1 MTESPFGGNLAELL
15 RKAQDLGQQL
25 KARQEELAVLRI
37 PVSVGGGMV
46 QMVFNGKGEAVSLH
60 LDTSVVD
67 PHEVAV
73 LQDLVLSAVN
83 EGVRQAQQ
91 RQQEAMA
98 KMAGGLKIPG
108 LTG

>member
-1 MTESPFGGNLAELL
+1 MADSPLGVNLGELL
-15 RKAQDLGQQL
+15 KKAQDLSQQI
-25 KARQEELAVLRI
+25 KVRQEELAALRI

-46 QMVFNGKGEAVSLH
+46 QMVFNGKGEALSLE
-60 LDTSVVD
+60 LDRSLVD
-67 PHEVAV
+67 ANEVAM

-83 EGVRQAQQ
+83 EGIRQAQQ
-91 RQQEAMA
+91 RQQDVMS

>member
-1 MTESPFGGNLAELL
+1 MADSPLGGNLAELL
-15 RKAQDLGQQL
+15 KKAQDLSQQL
-25 KARQEELAVLRI
+25 RARQEELAGLRI

-46 QMVFNGKGEAVSLH
+46 QMAFNGKGEALSLH
-60 LDTSVVD
+60 LDPALVN
-67 PHEVAV
+67 PNEIAV

-83 EGVRQAQQ
+83 EGIRQAQQ
-91 RQQEAMA
+91 RPQEAMA

>member
-1 MTESPFGGNLAELL
+1 MADSPLGGNLAELL
-15 RKAQDLGQQL
+15 KKAQDLSQQL
-25 KARQEELAVLRI
+25 RAQQEALAGLRI

-46 QMVFNGKGEAVSLH
+46 QMAFNGRGEALSLY
-60 LDTSVVD
+60 LDRAIVD
-67 PHEVAV
+67 PNEIAV

-83 EGVRQAQQ
+83 EGVKQAQQ
-91 RQQEAMA
+91 RQQEAMT

>member
-1 MTESPFGGNLAELL
+1 MADSPFGGNLAELL

-25 KARQEELAVLRI
+25 KARQEELAALRI

-46 QMVFNGKGEAVSLH
+46 RMVFNGKGEAISLEF
-60 LDTSVVD
+60 DRAVVD
-67 PHEVAV
+67 PNDVTV

-108 LTG
+108 LSG

>member
-1 MTESPFGGNLAELL
+1 MADSPFGGNIAELL

-25 KARQEELAVLRI
+25 KARQEELAALRI

-46 QMVFNGKGEAVSLH
+46 RMVFNGKGEALSFE
-60 LDTSVVD
+60 LDKSVVD
-67 PHEVAV
+67 PNDLGV

-83 EGVRQAQQ
+83 EGVRQVQQ

-98 KMAGGLKIPG
+98 KMAGGFKIPG

>member
-1 MTESPFGGNLAELL
+1 MADSSLSGNIAELL
-15 RKAQDLGQQL
+15 KRAQDLSQQL
-25 KARQEELAVLRI
+25 RVQQEELAGLRI

-46 QMVFNGKGEAVSLH
+46 QMAFNGKGEALSLH
-60 LDTSVVD
+60 LDRAVVD
-67 PHEVAV
+67 PNDIAL

-83 EGVRQAQQ
+83 EGVKQAQQ

-108 LTG
+108 LTS

>member
-1 MTESPFGGNLAELL
+1 MADSLFGGNLSELL

-25 KARQEELAVLRI
+25 KARQDELAGLRI

-46 QMVFNGKGEAVSLH
+46 QMVFNGKGEALSLQ
-60 LDTSVVD
+60 LDPAVVD
-67 PHEVAV
+67 AKDIAM

-91 RQQEAMA
+91 RQQDVMS